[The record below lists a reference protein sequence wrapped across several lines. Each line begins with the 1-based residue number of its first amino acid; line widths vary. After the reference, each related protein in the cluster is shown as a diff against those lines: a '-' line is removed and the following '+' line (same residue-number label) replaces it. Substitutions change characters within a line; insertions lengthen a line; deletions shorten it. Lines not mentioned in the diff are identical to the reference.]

1 MSKFAIILTLVLV
14 FSCGAVA
21 TIAPARY
28 KVTIETEDHTYT
40 YPDVIHYTWEGDVLV
55 LTRTEGQVDRH
66 EVERSRVEVERL

>member
-1 MSKFAIILTLVLV
+1 MSKFTIVLTLILV

-28 KVTIETEDHTYT
+28 KVTIETDSQTYT
-40 YPDVIHYTWEGDVLV
+40 YTDVVHYAWEGGVLV

-66 EVERSRVEVERL
+66 EVKRSRVEVERL